1 MEPPRARLTHS
12 TQTSNLA
19 DILERVLDKGI
30 VIAGDIKVKLVDI
43 ELLTIQ
49 VRLMIASV
57 DKAREMGMDWWIRN
71 PDFSS
76 KAVKEQESEIQALR
90 DRIAELERGVLP
102 AGAPAMGR
110 TVEVPV
116 GVPVEGRKP

>member
-1 MEPPRARLTHS
+1 MESRTRLTHA
-12 TQTSNLA
+12 TETSNLA

-76 KAVKEQESEIQALR
+76 KAIGEQTAELQALR
-90 DRIAELERGVLP
+90 DRVAELERASLP
-102 AGAPAMGR
+102 SARPASEA
-110 TVEVPV
+110 TIAVPVEVPV
-116 GVPVEGRKP
+116 PGRKP

>member
-1 MEPPRARLTHS
+1 MERRHGLSHATE
-12 TQTSNLA
+12 TSNLA

-57 DKAREMGMDWWIRN
+57 DKAKEMGMDWWIRN

-76 KAVKEQESEIQALR
+76 SGGKDQSAEIGELKR
-90 DRIAELERGVLP
+90 RIQELEQRP
-102 AGAPAMGR
+102 APSPAPA
-110 TVEVPV
+110 
-116 GVPVEGRKP
+116 